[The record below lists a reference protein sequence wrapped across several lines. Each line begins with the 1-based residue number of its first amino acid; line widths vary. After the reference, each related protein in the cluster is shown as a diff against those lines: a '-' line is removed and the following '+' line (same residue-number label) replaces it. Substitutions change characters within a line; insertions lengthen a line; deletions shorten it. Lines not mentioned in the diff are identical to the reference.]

1 VLSGFSCSLG
11 LCSRLITFERHELV
25 QKNIRIRCAEALVV
39 QRPDSRN
46 SREYCRIVSLSGLL
60 FVPYDPFD
68 FFTGLIC
75 ILVAVACCVISPN
88 RLMLFMSVVAVVAL
102 RGWFVVA
109 QFPREIRSWMVA
121 VPATILTLVLFQ
133 TFGNRSVRQR

>member
-1 VLSGFSCSLG
+1 MNWFKRTFGYDARRLWWYRDLTLG
-11 LCSRLITFERHELV
+11 TLASI
-25 QKNIRIRCAEALVV
+25 AALW
-39 QRPDSRN
+39 
-46 SREYCRIVSLSGLL
+46 SLSGLL

-68 FFTGLIC
+68 FFAGLIC